1 MAYNYQNF
9 LRPISSEDRNIQV
22 IDSVGK
28 IKYTINA
35 FHIVNIVVS
44 NNIIK
49 INLKS
54 NKVISLDFNTNN
66 EAREAL
72 AFLQTQ
78 VDGYKAQLVPKDQPD
93 FKEFQVQLVSLK
105 LIFLK

>member
-78 VDGYKAQLVPKDQPD
+78 VDTLVNKVPYNIDKQIDLQ
-93 FKEFQVQLVSLK
+93 
-105 LIFLK
+105 